1 MPTSFKIE
9 VTKIA
14 LCSKEVFYF
23 NNSLFVDAFVNVEE
37 DHLDYSRVNQNNLRT
52 ELYKEIHDVV
62 SLGNSINANVGKI
75 IIPPSFP
82 WSIRYMINNYQD
94 AMIIYRTY
102 SNSNLFIT
110 FTCNLNW
117 PEIQTELK
125 KRRNYTHKDKIDI
138 VPRLF
143 RVKLNDMIS
152 YIKSGKSF
160 RKTIIGKSSFYPFF
174 LFFC

>member
-1 MPTSFKIE
+1 MPTSFKIK
-9 VTKIA
+9 VMKIA

-37 DHLDYSRVNQNNLRT
+37 DHLDYSRVNQNSLRT

-62 SLGNSINANVGKI
+62 SLGNSINTNVGKI
-75 IIPPSFP
+75 IIPPSFT
-82 WSIRYMINNYQD
+82 WSVRYMINNYQD

-117 PEIQTELK
+117 PEIQRELK

-152 YIKSGKSF
+152 YIKSGKPF
-160 RKTIIGKSSFYPFF
+160 RKTIVGKSSFYPFF